1 MWKSCADLTM
11 DPRSL
16 TKDFREFLQCLN
28 AHGVEFLV
36 IGGHAVAFH
45 GYPRATADLDVW
57 IAVNPTNASRLAAA
71 LRDFGFNVPEL
82 GPELFLQEGRIIRM
96 GVAPNRIEIQSG
108 IDGVDFADCYP
119 RRVTAELDG
128 VPVGFISLQDLKTN
142 KAASGRNKDLA
153 DLDQLP

>member
-1 MWKSCADLTM
+1 M

-28 AHGVEFLV
+28 ARGVEFLV

-57 IAVNPTNASRLAAA
+57 IAVNTANASRLTTA
-71 LRDFGFNVPEL
+71 LEDFGFKAPEL
-82 GPELFLQEGRIIRM
+82 SPELFLQKDRIIRM
-96 GVAPNRIEIQSG
+96 GIAPNRIEIQTG
-108 IDGVDFADCYP
+108 IDGVTFTGCYP
-119 RRVTAELDG
+119 RRVQAELDG
-128 VPVGFISLQDLKTN
+128 VPVAFISLQDLKTN

>member
-1 MWKSCADLTM
+1 M

-28 AHGVEFLV
+28 ARGVEFLV

-57 IAVNPTNASRLAAA
+57 IATNPVNASRLTEA

-82 GPELFLQEGRIIRM
+82 SPDLFLRDDRIIRM
-96 GVAPNRIEIQSG
+96 GVAPNRIEIQTG
-108 IDGVDFADCYP
+108 IDGVKFADCYP
-119 RRVTAELDG
+119 RRVNAELDG
-128 VPVGFISLQDLKTN
+128 VRVVFISLPDLKTN
-142 KAASGRNKDLA
+142 KAASRRNKDLA
-153 DLDQLP
+153 DLDHLP